1 VSVDPSGLCDDC
13 GSSLDRGQRYCLGC
27 GSRVGSRSP
36 QLMQLLRRVR
46 DPRPAEESSSL
57 LLPEHAAET
66 AGMAGAPAR
75 SGLTLPPPRVS
86 ALLVLVFLGF
96 GVIIGGAAGSRVD
109 DTLAASARPPIKL
122 ILPQTASVPSTS
134 TSPSSSSPASEPPS
148 SEPTPTPAAE
158 GEAEGSSTTSSS
170 SNTSSGSQQQ
180 QQKKQKQQKQEK
192 QKSSAPSSG
201 GGKSGSPSGGSTS
214 KLPPVKHVFV
224 IMLSEQPYAA
234 VFGPSST
241 AHYLAGMLEQKGELL
256 VRYYAVA
263 HEQLANG
270 IALLSGQGPTPQ
282 TAQNCPTY
290 EELTP
295 GTSGAEEQVSG
306 HGCVYPSSTQTL
318 AGQLTAKHLTWK
330 AYVEGIDEA
339 GAAQGA
345 SGACAHPA
353 LGAAD
358 PTSVQT
364 LPAGQSYATFRNPF
378 VYFHAVIDSPSCA
391 KDDVGLSALKADL
404 KKSAKSTPSFAYI
417 VPDRCND
424 GNPMPCTSGAPAG
437 MGPADGFLQ
446 KVVPEILSSKAYK
459 ESGLLVITTDEAPS
473 TGEFA
478 DSSSCCG
485 QPSFPNLPPPTGG
498 LGLGPKGGGEV
509 GALLLSPFVK
519 PHTTDSQEEYNH
531 FSLLRTIEDL
541 FALKH
546 LGYAGSSGVKSFE
559 ASVFSAYTPG

>member
-1 VSVDPSGLCDDC
+1 VSVDSSGLCDDC

-46 DPRPAEESSSL
+46 DPRPAEESAA
-57 LLPEHAAET
+57 LPPPGHAAAT

-134 TSPSSSSPASEPPS
+134 TSPSASSPASEPPP
-148 SEPTPTPAAE
+148 SEPTPTPAAA

-180 QQKKQKQQKQEK
+180 KKKKKKQEK

-201 GGKSGSPSGGSTS
+201 GGKSGSPSAGSMTS

-270 IALLSGQGPTPQ
+270 VALLSGQGPTPQ

-290 EELTP
+290 EDLTP
-295 GTSGAEEQVSG
+295 GTQGAEEQVSG

-358 PTSVQT
+358 PTSAQT
-364 LPAGQSYATFRNPF
+364 PPAGQSYATFRNPF

-391 KDDVGLSALKADL
+391 KDDVGLSALKVDL

-417 VPDRCND
+417 VPDRCHD
-424 GNPMPCTSGAPAG
+424 GNPMPCAPGAPAG

-446 KVVPEILSSKAYK
+446 KVVPEILGSKAYK

-485 QPSFPNLPPPTGG
+485 QPSFPNLPPSTAG

-519 PHTTDSQEEYNH
+519 SHTTDSQEEYNH